1 MSDDDLRALI
11 YESRQDAAATR
22 RDIKWIKEALT
33 ETKDAKKAQDDRI
46 AEIKARQDQQIGR
59 DGAIA
64 AAISAVVAFFTA
76 LASGGWL
83 R

>member
-1 MSDDDLRALI
+1 MTDDDLRALI

-33 ETKDAKKAQDDRI
+33 EMKDANKAQDDRI
-46 AEIKARQDQQIGR
+46 AEIKARQDRQIGR

-76 LASGGWL
+76 LASGGGF

>member
-1 MSDDDLRALI
+1 MTDDGALRAMI
-11 YESRQDAAATR
+11 YETRQDVR
-22 RDIKWIKEALT
+22 WIKDTLKEIKEANQ
-33 ETKDAKKAQDDRI
+33 AQDERI
-46 AEIKARQDQQIGR
+46 AEIKACQDKQTGR

-76 LASGGWL
+76 LASGGWF

>member
-1 MSDDDLRALI
+1 VTDDGALRAMI
-11 YESRQDAAATR
+11 YETRQDVR
-22 RDIKWIKEALT
+22 WIKDTLKEIKESNQARDEL
-33 ETKDAKKAQDDRI
+33 I
-46 AEIKARQDQQIGR
+46 AEIKARQDRQIGR

-76 LASGGWL
+76 LASGGWF

>member
-1 MSDDDLRALI
+1 MSDDTALQAMI
-11 YESRQDAAATR
+11 YETRQDVR
-22 RDIKWIKEALT
+22 WIKDTLKEIKEANQ
-33 ETKDAKKAQDDRI
+33 AQDELI
-46 AEIKARQDQQIGR
+46 AEIKARQDRQIGR

-76 LASGGWL
+76 LASGGWF

>member
-1 MSDDDLRALI
+1 MTDDTTLQAMI
-11 YESRQDAAATR
+11 YETRQDVR
-22 RDIKWIKEALT
+22 WIKDTLKEIKEANQ
-33 ETKDAKKAQDDRI
+33 AQDERI
-46 AEIKARQDQQIGR
+46 AEIKARQDKQTGR

-64 AAISAVVAFFTA
+64 VAISAVVAFFTA

>member
-1 MSDDDLRALI
+1 MTDDTTLQAMI
-11 YESRQDAAATR
+11 YETRQDVR
-22 RDIKWIKEALT
+22 WIKDTLKEIK
-33 ETKDAKKAQDDRI
+33 ESNQAQDERI
-46 AEIKARQDQQIGR
+46 AEIKARQDRQIGR

-76 LASGGWL
+76 LASGGWF

>member
-1 MSDDDLRALI
+1 VTDDGALRAMI
-11 YESRQDAAATR
+11 YETRQDVR
-22 RDIKWIKEALT
+22 WIKDTLREIKEANQ
-33 ETKDAKKAQDDRI
+33 AQDERI
-46 AEIKARQDQQIGR
+46 AEIKARQDKQIGR

-76 LASGGWL
+76 LASGGWF

>member
-1 MSDDDLRALI
+1 VTDDTTLQAMI
-11 YESRQDAAATR
+11 YETRQDVR
-22 RDIKWIKEALT
+22 WIKDTLREIKEANQ
-33 ETKDAKKAQDDRI
+33 AQDERI
-46 AEIKARQDQQIGR
+46 NEITARQDRQIGR

-76 LASGGWL
+76 LASGGWF

>member
-1 MSDDDLRALI
+1 MSD
-11 YESRQDAAATR
+11 EDATTREMIVETR
-22 RDIKWIKEALT
+22 RDVAWIR
-33 ETKDAKKAQDDRI
+33 ETLGDLKRANVSQDARI
-46 AEIKARQDQQIGR
+46 ADLETANNQRLGR

-76 LASGGWL
+76 LASGGWF